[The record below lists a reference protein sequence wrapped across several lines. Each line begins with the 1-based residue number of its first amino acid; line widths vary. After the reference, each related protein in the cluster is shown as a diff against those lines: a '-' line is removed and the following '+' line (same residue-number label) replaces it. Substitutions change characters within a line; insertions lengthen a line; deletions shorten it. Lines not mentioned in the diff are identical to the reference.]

1 MKAYFLI
8 FWITCS
14 LLNGQF
20 IELKNTSGT
29 TIEARVLSFQNGK
42 VKLQRNDG
50 LTFVASISIFDSQS
64 IALIKLKA
72 AEISETKKTQTISS
86 SSRVEKS
93 KISFSKMNEAVG
105 QELFVDTNLWDDTAD
120 EVGGRLNW
128 PVESATSNTISC
140 RFYAPL
146 NYRFLG
152 SRPYSAVF
160 YGSADNVSSFSLVFA
175 NKGDCFAAGGVAEEH
190 FKDGTVT
197 NDPAELEKMIERD
210 AESITKELVNILG
223 PGKRQNFGQGS
234 AKRKVTRWDWN
245 DHSFL
250 VSVAEGEFVSL
261 SIDKVEVAEKREAI
275 KSSRYAFT

>member
-1 MKAYFLI
+1 
-8 FWITCS
+8 
-14 LLNGQF
+14 
-20 IELKNTSGT
+20 
-29 TIEARVLSFQNGK
+29 
-42 VKLQRNDG
+42 
-50 LTFVASISIFDSQS
+50 
-64 IALIKLKA
+64 
-72 AEISETKKTQTISS
+72 
-86 SSRVEKS
+86 
-93 KISFSKMNEAVG
+93 MNEAVG

-128 PVESATSNTISC
+128 PVESASSNTISC

-190 FKDGTVT
+190 FKAWTVT

-210 AESITKELVNILG
+210 AESRTKELVNILG
-223 PGKRQNFGQGS
+223 PGKRQNFWQGS

-245 DHSFL
+245 DHSFFWSALRKENSL
-250 VSVAEGEFVSL
+250 VYP
-261 SIDKVEVAEKREAI
+261 SIKLR
-275 KSSRYAFT
+275 

>member
-50 LTFVASISIFDSQS
+50 ITFVASISIFDSQS
-64 IALIKLKA
+64 IAVIKQKA

-86 SSRVEKS
+86 GSRVEKS

-105 QELFVDTNLWDDTAD
+105 QKLFVDTNLWDDTAD

-128 PVESATSNTISC
+128 PDESATSNTISC
-140 RFYAPL
+140 RFYATL

-160 YGSADNVSSFSLVFA
+160 YG
-175 NKGDCFAAGGVAEEH
+175 
-190 FKDGTVT
+190 
-197 NDPAELEKMIERD
+197 
-210 AESITKELVNILG
+210 
-223 PGKRQNFGQGS
+223 
-234 AKRKVTRWDWN
+234 
-245 DHSFL
+245 
-250 VSVAEGEFVSL
+250 
-261 SIDKVEVAEKREAI
+261 
-275 KSSRYAFT
+275 